1 MEELVTQAVIFAAQA
16 HNGMQRRQEN
26 TPYILH
32 PAEVAAIVGSITD
45 KQEVIA
51 AALLHDVVEDA
62 GVPMEEIRTR
72 FGNRVAEL
80 VASETENKRD
90 GIPAEETWKI
100 RKQEGLQIVAETKDR
115 DIKILYLGDK
125 LANIRSLYC
134 QWRRKGHAIW
144 QNFNQKDPRE
154 QAWLFRGMAENLKE
168 LSDTPAWQEFHRLI
182 EIIFEEV

>member
-1 MEELVTQAVIFAAQA
+1 MEELVTQAMIFAAKA
-16 HNGMQRRQEN
+16 HDGMKRRQEN
-26 TPYILH
+26 VPYILH
-32 PAEVAAIVGSITD
+32 PAEVAAIVGSLTN

-62 GVPMEEIRTR
+62 GITMQEVKER
-72 FGNRVAEL
+72 FGSRVAEL

-90 GIPAEETWKI
+90 GIPAEESWKI
-100 RKQEGLQIVAETKDR
+100 RKQEGLQVVADTKDL
-115 DIKILYLGDK
+115 DIKRLYLGDK
-125 LANIRSLYC
+125 LANIRSLYR
-134 QWRRKGHAIW
+134 QWLNEGHALW

-154 QAWLFRGMAENLKE
+154 QAWLYRTMAENLKE